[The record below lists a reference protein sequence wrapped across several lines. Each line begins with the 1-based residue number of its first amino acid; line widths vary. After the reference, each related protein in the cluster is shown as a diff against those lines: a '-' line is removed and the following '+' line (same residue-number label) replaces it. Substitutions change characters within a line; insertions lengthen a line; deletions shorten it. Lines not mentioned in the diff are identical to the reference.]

1 MKIYTLQDKVKFT
14 SEQIILF
21 GLLDHIPSDPSHC
34 YNFDNISRYDGVIDY
49 CKTNF
54 NYVDNPDDCDII
66 VLPYKF
72 INTTDPIYVK
82 LCKLSQTLNKEL
94 WCFYNDDNDS
104 SFNIPNNVKLF
115 RTSFYYSSKK
125 IQEYPLVAFSPDYF
139 NQQIINNP
147 ELSIGY
153 CGHIEHGRKK
163 YLSLLL
169 KSDIKTNFILR
180 KGFWAPG
187 VDKLIARR
195 EYFEN
200 MENNLFVFCYRGCG
214 NFSYRFYE
222 TLMMGR
228 IPVLI
233 NTDCVF
239 PFWNEI
245 KNHNIGVIVEEKNI
259 IDNKVDLIT
268 EIKKYYEKYEN
279 NLSDIQTNNRRLWE
293 KYYSPIGF
301 LNNIN
306 PSMV

>member
-21 GLLDHIPSDPSHC
+21 GLLDHIPMEPSHC

-54 NYVDNPDDCDII
+54 KYVDNPDDCDII

-72 INTTDPIYVK
+72 INTNDPIYDK

-125 IQEYPLVAFSPDYF
+125 QQEHSLIAFSPDYY
-139 NQQIINNP
+139 NNKIIDKPDLN
-147 ELSIGY
+147 IGY

-169 KSDIKTNFILR
+169 RSDIKTNFILR

-187 VDKLIARR
+187 IDKQTARK

-228 IPVLI
+228 IPILI

-239 PFWNEI
+239 PFWNEL
-245 KNHNIGVIVEEKNI
+245 KNNNIGLIIEEKNI
-259 IDNKVDLIT
+259 IDNTVDLIT
-268 EIKKYYEKYEN
+268 EIKNYYNKYQTN
-279 NLSDIQTNNRRLWE
+279 FIDIQKNNRKIWE
-293 KYYSPIGF
+293 TYYSPIGF
-301 LNNIN
+301 LKNIK
-306 PSMV
+306 PSL